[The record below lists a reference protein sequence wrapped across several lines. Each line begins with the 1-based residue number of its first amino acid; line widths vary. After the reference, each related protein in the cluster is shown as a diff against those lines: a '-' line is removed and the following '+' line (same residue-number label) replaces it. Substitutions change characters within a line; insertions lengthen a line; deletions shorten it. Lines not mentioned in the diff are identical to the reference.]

1 MRVFSA
7 CLERTL
13 LGFPTTV
20 FAETSRESDVDG
32 DDNDGDVFR
41 ESDGGGGVFRESDGD
56 GGDAKR
62 RNQKLFRSSGIGCET
77 RSINFRMIFFLKFD
91 TKD

>member
-1 MRVFSA
+1 MPGK
-7 CLERTL
+7 TL

-41 ESDGGGGVFRESDGD
+41 ESDDG
-56 GGDAKR
+56 GGDAKG

-77 RSINFRMIFFLKFD
+77 RSINFRMLFFLKFD
-91 TKD
+91 TKVINLVAY